1 MITVLLRTLLIYFF
15 LILFLKLM
23 GKRQVGELE
32 ISELVTTLLL
42 SEIAA
47 IPIENNDI
55 PLIHAAIPMFVIIS
69 LEIILSFSATK
80 SEWLKRFLGGK
91 PSILISKGV
100 IDIDE
105 MSKARL
111 SAEELMSE
119 LRLKGI
125 AELDDVNYAIL
136 EQNGQISVITKK
148 NRSPLT
154 PDDLNISKND
164 CGISHLLIVDG
175 HIKYANLKAAGKSAQ
190 WLSDHLKKNNIF
202 KEDIFLMT
210 LNDSEQVKIIC
221 KKEQK

>member
-190 WLSDHLKKNNIF
+190 WLSDYLKKNNIF